1 MHAEPHGKG
10 HEEQLMS
17 NKRKCF
23 ALGLLR
29 SLGGL
34 VALALCWLIVSGYYA
49 HTDAGGPMLIFLL
62 VDYGTVWWFV
72 IATVF
77 AAILHHISGSY
88 QKVTITFAVL
98 VGAAL
103 WFGNE
108 PYAEPFP
115 GAIQTIVLIA
125 TALQVLFACLAY
137 IVRDRNP
144 EENKDKQCSVI

>member
-1 MHAEPHGKG
+1 
-10 HEEQLMS
+10 MS
-17 NKRKCF
+17 NKGKCF

-29 SLGGL
+29 ILGGL
-34 VALALCWLIVSGYYA
+34 VSLALCWVIVSGYYT
-49 HTDAGGPMLIFLL
+49 HTDVGGPSLIFLL
-62 VDYGTVWWFV
+62 VDYRTVWAF
-72 IATVF
+72 IAATVF
-77 AAILHHISGSY
+77 AVVLHHISGSH

-103 WFGNE
+103 WFGND

-125 TALQVLFACLAY
+125 TALQFVFACLAY

-144 EENKDKQCSVI
+144 APAGKDNQCSAI

>member
-1 MHAEPHGKG
+1 M
-10 HEEQLMS
+10 LM
-17 NKRKCF
+17 RI
-23 ALGLLR
+23 
-29 SLGGL
+29 LGG
-34 VALALCWLIVSGYYA
+34 VAALALCWLIVSGYYT

-77 AAILHHISGSY
+77 AAVLHHVSGSH
-88 QKVTITFAVL
+88 QKVTITFAML

-108 PYAEPFP
+108 PYGEPFP
-115 GAIQTIVLIA
+115 GAIQAIVLIA
-125 TALQVLFACLAY
+125 TVLQVVFACMAY

-144 EENKDKQCSVI
+144 PANKDKQCSAI